1 MKMQRRIKIELNEE
15 IEIQENCEIQSNPW
29 QNLWSAVRRFLLTI
43 LKFVVPCLF
52 IMLRLTAHL

>member
-1 MKMQRRIKIELNEE
+1 MRRKMKIELNEE

-29 QNLWSAVRRFLLTI
+29 QNLWSAVRRFLPTI
-43 LKFVVPCLF
+43 LKFVVACLF